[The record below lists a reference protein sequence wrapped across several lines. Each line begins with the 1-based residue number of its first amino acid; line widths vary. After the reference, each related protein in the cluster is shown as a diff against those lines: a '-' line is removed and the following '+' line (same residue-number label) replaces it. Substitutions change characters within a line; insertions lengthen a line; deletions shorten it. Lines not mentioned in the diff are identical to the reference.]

1 MPNVSMKGT
10 GISFYFDK
18 EKGWFRPRKAD
29 GAWVEWP
36 ENARLKEWYG
46 CIEAN
51 PYQQGWFVPHDIP
64 GMVNLMGGKEKVI
77 ADLTDFF
84 NKTPSNML
92 WNEYYNHA
100 NEPVHFVP
108 FCSISLKFPGILKN
122 GHAIHVKRLMQTKL
136 KGLLAMKM

>member
-1 MPNVSMKGT
+1 M
-10 GISFYFDK
+10 
-18 EKGWFRPRKAD
+18 
-29 GAWVEWP
+29 
-36 ENARLKEWYG
+36 
-46 CIEAN
+46 
-51 PYQQGWFVPHDIP
+51 PHDVS
-64 GMVNLMGGKEKVI
+64 GMVELMGGKEKVI

-108 FCSISLKFPGILKN
+108 FFLFNQLEVPGILKN